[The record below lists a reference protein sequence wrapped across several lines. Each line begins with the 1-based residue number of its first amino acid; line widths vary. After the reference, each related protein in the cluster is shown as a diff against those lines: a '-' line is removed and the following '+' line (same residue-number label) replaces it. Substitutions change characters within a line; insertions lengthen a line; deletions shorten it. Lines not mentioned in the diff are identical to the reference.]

1 MKAKSDYRD
10 LVDAFAAIV
19 EDHIERDGSPRDM
32 VAALCATMSLVIA
45 QMPPGAEEDI
55 LTCLEPAV
63 PKIMDVALTARDA
76 GDGEAAVH

>member
-1 MKAKSDYRD
+1 
-10 LVDAFAAIV
+10 
-19 EDHIERDGSPRDM
+19 
-32 VAALCATMSLVIA
+32 MSLVIA